1 MVRHP
6 HPIPTKSLPPTHG
19 PNSPNIRPAAGNE
32 GPDTESS
39 LCRAPSGQLAD
50 GECWASSA

>member
-19 PNSPNIRPAAGNE
+19 PNSPNIRSATGKE
-32 GPDTESS
+32 EPDTEPSTI
-39 LCRAPSGQLAD
+39 RAAD
-50 GECWASSA
+50 ERRALDVGS